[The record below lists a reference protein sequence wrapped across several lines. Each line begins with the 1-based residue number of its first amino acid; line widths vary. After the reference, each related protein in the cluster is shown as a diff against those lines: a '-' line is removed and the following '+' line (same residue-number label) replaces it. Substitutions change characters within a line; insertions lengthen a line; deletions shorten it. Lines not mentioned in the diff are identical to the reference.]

1 MTAALLFPR
10 RLRVL
15 QVWPLPRATSG
26 GMSGE
31 NSRHRA
37 KVYCLN
43 DDGQWDDRGTGQAF
57 IQYLPVRLLLLAT
70 TIARQ

>member
-1 MTAALLFPR
+1 
-10 RLRVL
+10 
-15 QVWPLPRATSG
+15 
-26 GMSGE
+26 MSGE

-57 IQYLPVRLLLLAT
+57 IQYLPVRQPQLQHSWRCCDLACLADDART
-70 TIARQ
+70 TPAAVQTARSLRATP